1 MQPCVKYARVRLL
14 SQNQIREVVMDSDSD
29 EDKSYTSQES
39 EDEEQPCPPLR
50 WSSVLEPPSSDYS
63 SSSEDEYDGNV
74 GGQQPQPC
82 Q

>member
-1 MQPCVKYARVRLL
+1 
-14 SQNQIREVVMDSDSD
+14 MDSDSD
-29 EDKSYTSQES
+29 EDKSYTSQEL
-39 EDEEQPCPPLR
+39 EDEEQPRPPSWR
-50 WSSVLEPPSSDYS
+50 SSVSEPPSPDYS